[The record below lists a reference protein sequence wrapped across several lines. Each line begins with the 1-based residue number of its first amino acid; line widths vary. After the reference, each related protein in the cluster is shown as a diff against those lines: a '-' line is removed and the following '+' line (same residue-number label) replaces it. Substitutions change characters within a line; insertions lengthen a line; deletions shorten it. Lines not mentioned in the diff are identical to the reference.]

1 MTVCTHSISYP
12 SFLSF
17 TTITDRLTH
26 LFTVTVCSH
35 SVFHT
40 PFLLSTIPG
49 CLRIYSFLCPV
60 IVCTHPISH
69 PHFCLTPYLIDSP
82 IYSQWPF
89 VPVRFFIPHFVQRY
103 TRSPHPFTQW
113 LFAHIRFLIP
123 YFCSGSYQVN
133 SLILSFDNSSK
144 LLWHVVRI
152 YAYQTSLRIIYRS
165 TSNGD
170 RNPS

>member
-12 SFLSF
+12 SFLSC

-40 PFLLSTIPG
+40 PFLSSTIPG

-60 IVCTHPISH
+60 IVCIHPIPHS
-69 PHFCLTPYLIDSP
+69 HFCLT
-82 IYSQWPF
+82 PF

-103 TRSPHPFTQW
+103 TRSPHQFTQW
-113 LFAHIRFLIP
+113 PFVHIRFLIP

-152 YAYQTSLRIIYRS
+152 YAYQTFLRTIYRS

-170 RNPS
+170 GNPS